1 MELGKPSRY
10 LKCSFF
16 LIGALITCNIELL
29 KSADFQQFF
38 RDEKKTE
45 IDFDNIFFEYTIPFE
60 YYDSYSNQFD
70 DFFGMNYL
78 ETDDKRNFQDLSI
91 SIDSKKIRDLYKDM
105 LEGITTIKKVNIDK
119 EPHYKKKI

>member
-70 DFFGMNYL
+70 NFFGMSYL
-78 ETDDKRNFQDLSI
+78 ETGTKRNFQDLSI
-91 SIDSKKIRDLYKDM
+91 SIDSKKF
-105 LEGITTIKKVNIDK
+105 ITCISC
-119 EPHYKKKI
+119 